1 MAIEGAVRVFLSP
14 SLLCARF
21 LVRALLVQSLL
32 GAVLVLVMFPV
43 FISLCVVFLGGVGL
57 YTKPGRSF

>member
-21 LVRALLVQSLL
+21 LVLALLVQALL

-43 FISLCVVFLGGVGL
+43 FISLCVVFLGGLGFV
-57 YTKPGRSF
+57 